1 MKMQVRRRRINEM
14 RFLREQEGLH
24 IGNTGIDICQE
35 EGLSY
40 HCNRRKEEECGNQ
53 YGYIDIF
60 GGGRWKVFL
69 V

>member
-1 MKMQVRRRRINEM
+1 M

-24 IGNTGIDICQE
+24 TGNTGIDICQE